1 MNVYFEGIWCRAK
14 SEYNRYV
21 KKNRCDLAIS
31 YSDVFVRLSKND
43 PEGQYPSKFIV
54 SLQLQKNIRDLILK
68 SNKDKLKI
76 IYMFNS
82 LNYETIKNLKT
93 FLTGF
98 DISLEYNLTI
108 IESIEKPA
116 SNISALFDQIYYVK
130 DD

>member
-21 KKNRCDLAIS
+21 KKNECDLAIS

-54 SLQLQKNIRDLILK
+54 SLQIQKNIRDLIFK

-76 IYMFNS
+76 IYMFDS

-93 FLTGF
+93 FLAGF
-98 DISLEYNLTI
+98 NISLYYDLTI
-108 IESIEKPA
+108 IESIEKPKPEIA
-116 SNISALFDQIYYVK
+116 ELFNKINYVK